1 MTTSKNTKRALL
13 SSVLAMVLCIAML
26 VGTTFAWFTDRV
38 TSGNNKIVA
47 GNLDVELY
55 HGANLD
61 EPVNGATDL
70 FTQADGTAITWE
82 PGAIAYENFKV
93 ENAGSLALKYQLSM
107 NIKDYNTV
115 DGKSL
120 ADVLKVAVLEGET
133 FTGDRAAAQGLTF
146 DETLSDFVKEGNLT
160 AGTENTYA
168 VVIYW
173 EPGANDNDYNLNNG
187 KTSSDGNPLFI
198 DLGITLVAAQDTV
211 ESDSFDSDYDA
222 AAEYPIVVSSADELT
237 DAVENA
243 QAGDVVQLSE
253 DITVEE
259 PLAITAPDVT
269 IDGNGKT
276 ITGTVA
282 AETSFISVNTD
293 GDFTMTNLTIAPT
306 GTVTPNA
313 AINLNVDGKIVV
325 TNCVFGDPNGTADV
339 MYNGLEFS
347 GSKAIAD
354 GSVISGNIFYG
365 NSFRHNCI
373 SAYVFEDGAT
383 VTISNNKFIDL
394 NSNTSN
400 AIRLSNYTGA
410 NVTVN
415 MSDNEYSIVKEGADT
430 QWAGFLLFQKVREG
444 GKNMTVNITNLTVN
458 GVKATSDNK
467 TGTVDQI
474 AVLYMVTPD
483 TMPTI
488 YVDGAV
494 LTPYIYQ

>member
-1 MTTSKNTKRALL
+1 MTKCKSTKRALL
-13 SSVLAMVLCIAML
+13 SSILAMVLCVAML

-38 TSGNNKIVA
+38 TSGANQIVA

-61 EPVNGATDL
+61 ETVNGATDL
-70 FTQADGTAITWE
+70 FTNADGSDITWE
-82 PGAIAYENFKV
+82 PGVIAYENFRV
-93 ENAGSLALKYQLSM
+93 VNAGSLALKYQLST
-107 NIKDYNTV
+107 NITGYNTV

-120 ADVLKVAVLEGET
+120 ADVLKVAVLDGE
-133 FTGDRAAAQGLTF
+133 FDGDRADAQALTF
-146 DETLSDFVKEGNLT
+146 DSTLSDVVKEGNLT
-160 AGTENTYA
+160 AGAEDTYA

-173 EPGANDNDYNLNNG
+173 EPSANDNDYNLNNE
-187 KTSSDGNPLFI
+187 KTSSDGEALYI

-222 AAEYPIVVSSADELT
+222 DAEYPIVVSNAAELT

-253 DITVEE
+253 NITVEE
-259 PLAITAPDVT
+259 PLTITAPDVT

-276 ITGTVA
+276 VTGTV
-282 AETSFISVNTD
+282 ETGTSFISVNTS
-293 GDFTMTNLTIAPT
+293 GDFAMTNLTVAPA

-313 AINLNVDGKIVV
+313 AINLNVDGKIVI
-325 TNCVFGDPNGTADV
+325 TDCVFGDPSGAANV
-339 MYNGLEFS
+339 MYNGLEFG

-354 GSVISGNIFYG
+354 GSVISGNTFYG

-373 SAYVFEDGAT
+373 SAYMFEDGAT

-430 QWAGFLLFQKVREG
+430 QWAGFFLFQQVRANEA
-444 GKNMTVNITNLTVN
+444 NMTVNITNLTVN
-458 GVKATSDNK
+458 GVRATSDNK

-474 AVLYMVTPD
+474 AVLYNTTQD
-483 TMPTI
+483 SMPTI

-494 LTPYIYQ
+494 LTPYIYE

>member
-1 MTTSKNTKRALL
+1 M
-13 SSVLAMVLCIAML
+13 
-26 VGTTFAWFTDRV
+26 
-38 TSGNNKIVA
+38 A

-55 HGANLD
+55 HGDALD
-61 EPVNGATDL
+61 ETVNGATDL
-70 FTQADGTAITWE
+70 FTSADGSAITWE

-93 ENAGSLALKYQLSM
+93 VNEGSLALKYQLST
-107 NIKDYNTV
+107 NITGYNTV

-133 FTGDRAAAQGLTF
+133 FSGDRTAAQALTF
-146 DETLSDFVKEGNLT
+146 DKTLSDFMKEGNLT
-160 AGTENTYA
+160 AGEEDTYA

-187 KTSSDGNPLFI
+187 KTSSDGEPLFI

-222 AAEYPIVVSSADELT
+222 NAEYPIVVSNADELT

-253 DITVEE
+253 NITVEE
-259 PLAITAPDVT
+259 PLTITAPDVT

-276 ITGTVA
+276 VTGTV
-282 AETSFISVNTD
+282 ETGTSFISVNTD
-293 GDFTMTNLTIAPT
+293 GDFAMTNLTVAPT

-325 TNCVFGDPNGTADV
+325 TNCVFGDPNGAANV
-339 MYNGLEFS
+339 MYNGLEF
-347 GSKAIAD
+347 GGNKAIAD
-354 GSVISGNIFYG
+354 GSVISGNTFYG

-415 MSDNEYSIVKEGADT
+415 ISDNEYSIIKEGADT
-430 QWAGFLLFQKVREG
+430 QWAGFFLFQKVQEG

-467 TGTVDQI
+467 TGTVDQV